1 MKDLCPICSGILLR
15 HLRQKEV
22 TWFCS
27 RCRQEMPNFDSQYS
41 IKTSKKSLCQKVKR
55 KHSKNITIL
64 RYPADR
70 NAQLSS
76 KSLSWLELFLEE
88 YKIRLE
94 VVSFIIIKT
103 KSIINN
109 ALAAYTKLS
118 FESLEHDRKCSRQ
131 LSSFTCL
138 RDTEIILLYICY
150 AILLQNSNLLK
161 HQYFIDSKVTST
173 TLNLPVDQKVQVIN
187 LMKDNV
193 MNFVNHR
200 TLKFLESN
208 SKYSYSYL
216 SSEIG
221 NYFDIVVDH
230 II

>member
-15 HLRQKEV
+15 HLHQKEL

-27 RCRQEMPNFDSQYS
+27 RCRQEMPNFGSQYS

-55 KHSKNITIL
+55 KHNKNINIL
-64 RYPADR
+64 RYSAPH
-70 NAQLSS
+70 NAQLSD
-76 KSLSWLELFLEE
+76 KSLSWLELFIEE

-94 VVSFIIIKT
+94 VVSFIIAKT

-109 ALAAYTKLS
+109 ALVAHTKLS
-118 FESLEHDRKCSRQ
+118 FESLGHGREFSHH
-131 LSSFTCL
+131 LSNINCL

-161 HQYFIDSKVTST
+161 HQYFKDLKVTST
-173 TLNLPVDQKVQVIN
+173 TLNLPVSQKVQVIN
-187 LMKDNV
+187 LMKGAV

-200 TLKFLESN
+200 TFKFLESK
-208 SKYSYSYL
+208 SKYGCSYL
-216 SSEIG
+216 SLEIG
-221 NYFDIVVDH
+221 NYFDIVVDY
-230 II
+230 IT

>member
-15 HLRQKEV
+15 HLHQKEL

-41 IKTSKKSLCQKVKR
+41 IEKSKKSLCQKIKI

-64 RYPADR
+64 RYPAHH

-76 KSLSWLELFLEE
+76 KSLSWLELFVEE

-109 ALAAYTKLS
+109 SLVAYTKLS
-118 FESLEHDRKCSRQ
+118 FESLGHDRKRSRQ
-131 LSSFTCL
+131 SSSFNCL
-138 RDTEIILLYICY
+138 RDTEIILLYICF

-161 HQYFIDSKVTST
+161 HQYFKDLKVTST

-187 LMKDNV
+187 LMKGAV
-193 MNFVNHR
+193 INFVNHR
-200 TLKFLESN
+200 TFKFLESK

-216 SSEIG
+216 SLEIG
-221 NYFDIVVDH
+221 NYFDIVVDY
-230 II
+230 IT